1 MENILTVKDLS
12 KTYKNGRKALDHLN
26 FTVTKGEILGFL
38 GPNEAGKSTTINI
51 LSTLLKADEGQVIYF
66 NNDHL
71 PLKTIK
77 QHLGIVPQE
86 LAIYEDISAF
96 DNVKFSASL
105 YGVKKAEMKD
115 RVIKALRKV
124 GLEERAH
131 DKAATFSGGM
141 KRRLNIACAIAHDPQ
156 LIIFDEPTVGIDPQS
171 RNHILESI
179 EALRDEG
186 ATVIYTTHYM
196 EEVQQLCDR
205 VIIMDGGEV
214 LLNDRLDNI
223 LKAYSNVK
231 YQMSLDQPI
240 FPDLL
245 DIIHHLPQVLSAS
258 QDDELHMNLTMKEAG
273 TSLNE
278 VLELLVQ
285 SHIAITSIQTRKN
298 NLEDVFLSLTG
309 KQLRD

>member
-1 MENILTVKDLS
+1 
-12 KTYKNGRKALDHLN
+12 
-26 FTVTKGEILGFL
+26 
-38 GPNEAGKSTTINI
+38 
-51 LSTLLKADEGQVIYF
+51 
-66 NNDHL
+66 
-71 PLKTIK
+71 
-77 QHLGIVPQE
+77 
-86 LAIYEDISAF
+86 
-96 DNVKFSASL
+96 
-105 YGVKKAEMKD
+105 MKD

>member
-51 LSTLLKADEGQVIYF
+51 LSILLKADEGQVIYF

-96 DNVKFSASL
+96 DNVKFFASL